1 MNKLET
7 AFERLRAEGW
17 YCAWG
22 LPCCQ
27 SCAWNEIPGAH
38 EEGQFMDEEI
48 DVDKV
53 LFNHEQDIEEIGV
66 EDWDEDDENWDEDD
80 EEMMWDRHFYEIDA
94 INGSLFCFSGSAKG
108 VKNLIEVLPI
118 FEECGVKVFWNQK
131 GNSRIELEW

>member
-27 SCAWNEIPGAH
+27 TCAW
-38 EEGQFMDEEI
+38 DEVSCEDDI
-48 DVDKV
+48 DLEKV
-53 LFNHEQDIEEIGV
+53 LFNHEQDIE
-66 EDWDEDDENWDEDD
+66 
-80 EEMMWDRHFYEIDA
+80 DA
-94 INGSLFCFSGSAKG
+94 INGSLFCFSGSKEG

-118 FEECGVKVFWNQK
+118 FEECGVKVLWNQN
-131 GNSRIELEW
+131 GYSRIELEW

>member
-27 SCAWNEIPGAH
+27 TCAW
-38 EEGQFMDEEI
+38 DEVYCEDDI
-48 DVDKV
+48 DLEKV
-53 LFNHEQDIEEIGV
+53 LFNHEQDIEEEV
-66 EDWDEDDENWDEDD
+66 DCDDDEME
-80 EEMMWDRHFYEIDA
+80 WDRHFYEIDA
-94 INGSLFCFSGSAKG
+94 INGSLFCFSGSKEG

-118 FEECGVKVFWNQK
+118 FEECGVKVLWNQK

>member
-1 MNKLET
+1 MVNKLET

-27 SCAWNEIPGAH
+27 SCAWGEIPDAH

-48 DVDKV
+48 DIDKV
-53 LFNHEQDIEEIGV
+53 LFNHEQDIEEE
-66 EDWDEDDENWDEDD
+66 EDWIDDLMEYEDDDETVWDQ
-80 EEMMWDRHFYEIDA
+80 HFHTIEST
-94 INGSLFCFSGSAKG
+94 NESLFCFSGSAKG

-118 FEECGVKVFWNQK
+118 FEECGVKVNWNQK